1 MVNEVFKYVPPERID
16 ILESKRVCFSKKEQ
30 LNDTFEFELK
40 FKVAG
45 GYNEDL
51 DFFIE
56 EYFLSQIESPNMK
69 ELLSYQ
75 ASMEKKLN
83 KKLTTKE
90 YMIHLANSNS
100 EIKKIINEG
109 LDSINEDYIKA
120 VKDKVCVLSLT
131 HRCNSNYMWGHYAS
145 SSKGFMIGFDKEN
158 VFFNKKNSEN
168 DLIRQLKDVIYVD
181 EAPVLYINNDL
192 NDNEKISHYM
202 FHNKHTDHEQENE
215 CRIVDI
221 IDNAS
226 VITENGFYLFDIP
239 KNLITSITFGCHIST
254 TDEIKIRNLI
264 ENDDYFDGVTMYKAI
279 PNTNTR
285 KIDRYKIVE

>member
-69 ELLSYQ
+69 KLLSYQ

-90 YMIHLANSNS
+90 YMLHLANSNS
-100 EIKKIINEG
+100 EVKKIINEELNG
-109 LDSINEDYIKA
+109 MNEDYIKA
-120 VKDKVCVLSLT
+120 VKDNVCVLSLT
-131 HRCNSNYMWGHYAS
+131 HSYNSNYMWGHYAS

-158 VFFNKKNSEN
+158 EFFNKKNSKN
-168 DLIRQLKDVIYVD
+168 DLIRELKDVIYSD
-181 EAPVLYINNDL
+181 ETPVLYINNDL
-192 NDNEKISHYM
+192 NDNKKISHYM
-202 FHNKHTDHEQENE
+202 FHHKHTDHKQEME

-221 IDNAS
+221 INNANF
-226 VITENGFYLFDIP
+226 ITGNGFHLFDLP
-239 KNLITSITFGCHIST
+239 KGLITSVTFGHNMSI
-254 TDEIKIRNLI
+254 DNEAEIRNLI

-279 PNTNTR
+279 PNADTR
-285 KIDRYKIVE
+285 KIDRKLIE